1 MAKPKEKKLIIV
13 VPADLHRRL
22 KVLSAETDQSMKTIV
37 INALTTVLE
46 PPSAELEKSLSA
58 SLKKSKAKK
67 KMINTLTTVVEPSST
82 AQKKSKT
89 KKEKS

>member
-46 PPSAELEKSLSA
+46 PPPA
-58 SLKKSKAKK
+58 
-67 KMINTLTTVVEPSST
+67 

-89 KKEKS
+89 KKKKS